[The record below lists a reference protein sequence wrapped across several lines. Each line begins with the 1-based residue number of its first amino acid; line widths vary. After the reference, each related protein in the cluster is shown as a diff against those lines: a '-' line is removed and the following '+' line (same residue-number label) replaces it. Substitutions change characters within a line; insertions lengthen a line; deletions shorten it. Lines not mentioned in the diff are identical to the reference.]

1 MTKERPKEAHDGTS
15 QTQQELGVLKDLW
28 ASGKKA
34 NAWLKTTR
42 RTGLRREFFAC
53 FGSVRGRASE
63 QSTSRRHTVFHLPS

>member
-1 MTKERPKEAHDGTS
+1 MTKDRPKEAHDGTS

-42 RTGLRREFFAC
+42 RTGL
-53 FGSVRGRASE
+53 
-63 QSTSRRHTVFHLPS
+63 